1 MKHTQPYIKVKKNQK
16 NETIILVKD
25 YELFDFINDFLSE
38 ERNFDFEAFIG
49 IDNHTDENKWNE
61 INMGTKLS
69 VEKIKKE
76 IKKIDS
82 NEIERI
88 SPRSR

>member
-49 IDNHTDENKWNE
+49 IENHTDENKWNE

-88 SPRSR
+88 YNLNN